1 MVGQA
6 IADRFEL
13 EELVGSGGMSSV
25 YRARDRLLERNV
37 AIKILHEHYSRDDD
51 YVERFRR
58 EARAAAKLSHPN
70 IVTVIDRGEADG
82 RQYIVFEYVDGQNL
96 KQLVQSRGRLPVRNA
111 LELGVEI
118 GRALAFAHAQGLV
131 HRDVKPQNVLLG
143 GGDVKVTDFGIAR
156 SLDVNVGLTQ
166 TGTVLGTSEYIS
178 PEQAMGREVDERT
191 DVYSLGVVVYELL
204 AGAPPYTGD
213 SFVAVAMKHV
223 SDPVPSIAQARP
235 DVPLRVDAALQRAM
249 AKDPDDRFQSMDELV
264 AELEG
269 CLATLGEPDAERT
282 VMDAPPVPVPAPP
295 RRPESRRSRRRRSR
309 KPLVL
314 LLVALVATGVALGA
328 YFGLR
333 GSGSAGGGG
342 GGGDGSVHLTASN
355 AYDPEGDGREHDEE
369 VANAT
374 DGNLK
379 TYWETEHYSSDTFG
393 NLKDGVGI
401 VVDAGRPV
409 RLGAIT
415 VASDTPGYVAKIEAG
430 ASSSGPFDSVSSS
443 ETVGDSTTFHLS
455 VPTAQQY
462 YLVWITQLAPGLGRA
477 HVNEVTAGDSA
488 Q

>member
-1 MVGQA
+1 MPGMVGEA
-6 IADRFEL
+6 IADRYEL
-13 EELVGSGGMSSV
+13 EELVGSGGMSTV
-25 YRARDRLLERNV
+25 YRARDRLLERYV
-37 AIKILHEHYSRDDD
+37 AIKILHEHYSRDSD

-178 PEQAMGREVDERT
+178 PEQATGREVDERT

-204 AGAPPYTGD
+204 AGTPPYSGD

-223 SDPVPSIAQARP
+223 SDPVPSITQARP
-235 DVPLRVDAALQRAM
+235 DVPLRVDAALRTAM
-249 AKDPDDRFQSMDELV
+249 AKDPDDRFQSMGDLV
-264 AELEG
+264 AELES
-269 CLATLGEPDAERT
+269 CLVALAEPDAERT
-282 VMDAPPVPVPAPP
+282 VMDAPPVPAPS
-295 RRPESRRSRRRRSR
+295 RRPEARRRKGRRSRT
-309 KPLVL
+309 PLVL
-314 LLVALVATGVALGA
+314 ILVALVAVGVAVGA

-333 GSGSAGGGG
+333 GSGSGGG
-342 GGGDGSVHLTASN
+342 GGGDGTVHLTASN
-355 AYDPEGDGREHDEE
+355 AYDPEGDGGEHDEE
-369 VANAT
+369 VSNAT
-374 DGNLK
+374 DGNLR

-409 RLGAIT
+409 QLRAIT

-443 ETVGDSTTFHLS
+443 ETVGASTTFHLS
-455 VPTAQQY
+455 GASAQQY
-462 YLVWITQLAPGLGRA
+462 YLVWITQLSPGQGRA
-477 HVNEVTAGDSA
+477 HVNEVAAGDSA